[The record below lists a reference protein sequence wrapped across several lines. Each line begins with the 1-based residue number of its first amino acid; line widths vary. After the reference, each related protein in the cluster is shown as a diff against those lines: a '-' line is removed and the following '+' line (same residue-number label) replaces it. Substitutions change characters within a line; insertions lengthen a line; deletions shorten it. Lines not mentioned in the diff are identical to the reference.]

1 MINDRVIDDTACN
14 ICRAALADGID
25 PRTAFVNPSFDE
37 HVERFH
43 RPRIMDQADGP
54 NWALFNGDS
63 AEVLP
68 GLPDASIDLSVF
80 SPPFSSTYTYSPSDR
95 DLGNVPSDDVFWQ
108 QFAYVSR
115 ELLRLMKPGRIVA
128 VHVADL
134 PAYEVKHGFSGR
146 RDFSGDTIRHFTE
159 MGFHYHSR
167 ITIDKNPQAQAI
179 RTHSK
184 GLLFAQLE
192 RDSAAMWQAW
202 ADYLL
207 LFRAPGKNET
217 RIPGEVTL
225 GGTPEE
231 RQNEWIELA
240 RPVWAIGEPTG
251 DGLIDPATQDW
262 IYPVWYGIRETEV
275 LGVREARDNDDER
288 HLCPL
293 QLPVIERAV
302 RLWSAPGETVLSPF
316 AGIGSEGVG
325 ALRHSRRFVGVEL
338 KPSYFRVAAR
348 NLRSAAAQ
356 REQDDE
362 PTLFGAGA

>member
-1 MINDRVIDDTACN
+1 MTD
-14 ICRAALADGID
+14 
-25 PRTAFVNPSFDE
+25 
-37 HVERFH
+37 
-43 RPRIMDQADGP
+43 RIMDQAQGDG
-54 NWALFNGDS
+54 WALFNGDS

-68 GLPDASIDLSVF
+68 GLPDHSIDLSVF

-95 DLGNVPSDDVFWQ
+95 DLGNVPNDEVFWQ
-108 QFAYVSR
+108 QFSYVTR
-115 ELLRLMKPGRIVA
+115 ELLRLMRPGRIIA

-134 PAYEVKHGFSGR
+134 PAYEIKHGFSGR
-146 RDFSGDTIRHFTE
+146 RDFSGDTIRHFTKA
-159 MGFHYHSR
+159 GFHYHSR

-207 LFRAPGKNET
+207 LFRAPGKNDKAVPANIT
-217 RIPGEVTL
+217 
-225 GGTPEE
+225 
-231 RQNEWIELA
+231 QNEWIDYA
-240 RPVWAIGEPTG
+240 RPVWAIGDPAG
-251 DGLIDPATQDW
+251 DGLIDPDAQDW
-262 IYPVWYGIRETEV
+262 LYPVWYGIRETDV
-275 LGVREARDNDDER
+275 LGVREARENDDER

-325 ALRHSRRFVGVEL
+325 ALRHGRRFVGVEL
-338 KPSYFRVAAR
+338 KPAYFRVACR
-348 NLRSAAAQ
+348 NLQQSAVDFQTADAAA
-356 REQDDE
+356 
-362 PTLFGAGA
+362 LFEADA